1 MQVSLSHK
9 DGVAETSLSPDE
21 IVRQSFDLAKA
32 AHDQGRLEEA
42 EALYRAIL
50 SCRPDHFDALHG
62 MGVLAFSAG
71 RPEVAEAFI
80 DAAVKW
86 RPHPTFFNNLGLVR
100 LALKRP
106 HDALASI
113 YRALELRSTYPE
125 AYEALGNVQIALGQR
140 GEAVA
145 SYERAIEMKPRR
157 ATAHA
162 NLAKALVDVGD
173 IERAEAACRAAIEID
188 PNLAEAHNTMGN
200 ILRIRRDIDGARD
213 HFTRALKLR
222 PAFAEAY
229 NNLAVLLLGEG
240 ECEEAMKNVRC
251 ALVCDEGMAAA
262 WATAGAVLL
271 KQDRYAE
278 AVDYLEKSL
287 KLDAGYIPAY
297 NNLGCALLKLDSIER
312 AVEAFEKAIELSEE
326 GLRAAGYYHLG
337 TELLHRER
345 PEAGLEKLEKALLA
359 KGDFGAAQVNK
370 GFALQ
375 RLGLTEEACQA
386 YGRAIELAPE
396 LAAGYNNKLMAM
408 QYMDGY
414 SNDDCLAAARDFGRA
429 FVRENDSRF
438 PGRDR
443 SPERRLRIGYVSG
456 DFSAH
461 PVGFFT
467 HGALTRHDHERF
479 EIYCYSNC
487 QKHDEITAAFKG
499 AADHW
504 RDISKLSDA
513 EVVETIKADEI
524 DILFDL
530 AGHTDKTRVQVFG
543 ARMAPVQV
551 HWVGFTGTIGLPTI
565 DYIILDPV
573 SAPEGSDRFY
583 QEAIVRLPHGRFCFT
598 PLAPDEPLQEPPCL
612 RNGFVTFGC
621 FNNITKVGPK
631 VIALWA
637 RIMKQA
643 PNSRLILKSKTLVH
657 ASVRDPILAAFAAEG
672 VSADRIDMR
681 GASAYLDMLREYN
694 EIDIALDPFPFGGAT
709 TTSECLFM
717 GLPVITLPGDRLASR
732 QTLAFLHPMG
742 HEEFVADSMD
752 DYVAKAVALARDPE
766 RLRRLRP
773 EIRRA
778 LLDAP
783 FSDGPRFVR
792 DLEQALRVMW
802 RRFVEGEPPAPF
814 EIRA

>member
-1 MQVSLSHK
+1 MQASLSQK
-9 DGVAETSLSPDE
+9 DDVADTSLSPDD
-21 IVRQSFDLAKA
+21 IVRQSFELAKA

-50 SCRPDHFDALHG
+50 SCRPDHADALHG
-62 MGVLAFSAG
+62 MGVLAFSAD
-71 RPEVAEAFI
+71 RPDVAEAFI
-80 DAAVKW
+80 GAAVKL

-113 YRALELRSTYPE
+113 YRALELRATYPE

-140 GEAVA
+140 REAVA

-162 NLAKALVDVGD
+162 NLAKALVDIGD
-173 IERAEAACRAAIEID
+173 IDGAQAACRLAIEINPD
-188 PNLAEAHNTMGN
+188 LAEAHNTLGN
-200 ILRIRRDIDGARD
+200 ILRIRRDVDAARD
-213 HFTRALKLR
+213 HFNRALTLR

-229 NNLAVLLLGEG
+229 NNLAVLLLGEN
-240 ECEEAMKNVRC
+240 EFEEAMKNARC

-262 WATAGAVLL
+262 WATAGAILL
-271 KQDRYAE
+271 NQDRYPE
-278 AVDYLEKSL
+278 AVEYFEKSL
-287 KLDAGYIPAY
+287 KLDARYIPAY
-297 NNLGCALLKLDSIER
+297 NNLGCALLKLDNIEK

-337 TELLHRER
+337 TELINRER
-345 PEAGLEKLEKALLA
+345 PEAGLEKLERALRA
-359 KGDFGAAQVNK
+359 KGDFGAAQINK

-375 RLGLTEEACQA
+375 RLGHTEEACHA

-396 LAAGYNNKLMAM
+396 LAAGHSNKLMAM
-408 QYMDGY
+408 QYLDDY
-414 SNDDCLAAARDFGRA
+414 SNEDCLAAARAFGRA
-429 FVRENDSRF
+429 FARETDSSF

-467 HGALTRHDHERF
+467 YGALTRHDHERF
-479 EIYCYSNC
+479 EIYYYSNC
-487 QKHDEITAAFKG
+487 QKHDTVTGGFK
-499 AADHW
+499 ATADHW
-504 RDISKLSDA
+504 RDITKLSDA
-513 EVVETIKADEI
+513 EVVKTIQADDI
-524 DILFDL
+524 DILIDL
-530 AGHTDKTRVQVFG
+530 SGHTDKTRVHVFG
-543 ARMAPVQV
+543 TRMAPVQV
-551 HWVGFTGTIGLPTI
+551 HWIGFTGTIGLPTI
-565 DYIILDPV
+565 DYIILDPI

-583 QEAIVRLPHGRFCFT
+583 QEAIVRLPHGRFCYT
-598 PLAPDEPLQEPPCL
+598 AIAPNEPLRDPPCL
-612 RNGFVTFGC
+612 RNGYVTFGC
-621 FNNITKVGPK
+621 FNNITKVGPN

-637 RIMKQA
+637 RIMKQT
-643 PNSRLILKSKTLVH
+643 PHSRLILKSKTLVH
-657 ASVRDPILAAFAAEG
+657 SGVRDPIIAAFEAAG
-672 VSADRIDMR
+672 ISADRIETR
-681 GASAYLDMLREYN
+681 EASSYLAMLREHN
-694 EIDIALDPFPFGGAT
+694 DVDIALDPFPFGGAT
-709 TTSECLFM
+709 ITSECLFM

-732 QTLAFLHPMG
+732 QTLAFLRPMG

-752 DYVAKAVALARDPE
+752 DYVAKAVALAKDPE

-792 DLEQALRVMW
+792 DLELALRMMW
-802 RRFVEGEPPAPF
+802 RRFAEGEPPAPF
-814 EIRA
+814 DIGA